1 MNHRVESMKA
11 DMHKDPREL
20 EHEADQARNHMEHTL
35 DVLQR
40 RLSPGELLDQ
50 VIRTIRQNGGDFGSN
65 LATQVRNNP
74 LPTLLTSAGLTWLI
88 AASSRPPEHD
98 YEYGYGEGSS
108 AGRSVRDRASS
119 AAASA
124 HEKADHLRDAAYRTR
139 SRLSH
144 GSRRSAESVRDGYE
158 YLLHEQPILLGAL
171 AVATG
176 AAIGALLPATET
188 EDRLMGET
196 RDETVERLKR
206 EGERRTEQAK
216 TAAADVAESA
226 AGAAQRKSRSETDS
240 ASPYASGD
248 GSS

>member
-20 EHEADQARNHMEHTL
+20 EHEADQARNDMEHTL
-35 DVLQR
+35 DVLQQ
-40 RLSPGELLDQ
+40 RLSPGELVDQ

-88 AASSRPPEHD
+88 AASNRPPEDGH
-98 YEYGYGEGSS
+98 EYGDSEEGST
-108 AGRSVRDRASS
+108 GRSMRDRASS

-124 HEKADHLRDAAYRTR
+124 HDTADHLRDAAHRTR
-139 SRLSH
+139 SSLSR
-144 GSRRSAESVRDGYE
+144 GSRRSAESVRDGFE

-188 EDRLMGET
+188 EDRLIGEAS
-196 RDETVERLKR
+196 DDAVERLKR
-206 EGERRTEQAK
+206 EGKRRTEQAES
-216 TAAADVAESA
+216 AAADVAESA
-226 AGAAQRKSRSETDS
+226 AGAARRKSQSEADS
-240 ASPYASGD
+240 ASPYSSGNPP
-248 GSS
+248 S